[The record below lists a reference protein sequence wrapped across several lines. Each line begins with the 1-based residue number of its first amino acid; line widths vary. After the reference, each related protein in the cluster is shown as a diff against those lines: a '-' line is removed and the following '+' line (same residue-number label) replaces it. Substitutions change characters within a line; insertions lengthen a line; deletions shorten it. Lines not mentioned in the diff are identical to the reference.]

1 MELRRIDKAN
11 LWKILDL
18 SAKEEQTDFVAAN
31 TQSIL
36 EAYAAIASGDVAL
49 PFGIYRDGRPVHLAV
64 YDRPVLPAPGSWQKG
79 AVPFGRLC
87 GKRGAVRERD
97 RSGKKAVRRTALFP
111 DHPRFALHGLAVH
124 AKGVIGQGLCAGPA
138 DRLDYRGL

>member
-36 EAYAAIASGDVAL
+36 EVYAAIASGDVAL

-79 AVPFGRLC
+79 AVRSAGFAENGERC
-87 GKRGAVRERD
+87 GKEIVAE
-97 RSGKKAVRRTALFP
+97 K
-111 DHPRFALHGLAVH
+111 
-124 AKGVIGQGLCAGPA
+124 
-138 DRLDYRGL
+138 RL